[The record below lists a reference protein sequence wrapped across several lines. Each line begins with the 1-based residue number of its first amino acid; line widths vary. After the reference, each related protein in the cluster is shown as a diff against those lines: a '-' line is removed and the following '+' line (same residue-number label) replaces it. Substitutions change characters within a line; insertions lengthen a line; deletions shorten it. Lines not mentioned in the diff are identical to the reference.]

1 MWPPSVKGAKECQ
14 RSAGTSPDGRWDR
27 SLDRAHR
34 PQGGRSQKEDKV
46 QGEQLEQGAQGF
58 HLTL

>member
-1 MWPPSVKGAKECQ
+1 MAPKCEGAKEGQ
-14 RSAGTSPDGRWDR
+14 RPAGTSPDGRWDR

-46 QGEQLEQGAQGF
+46 QDEQPEQGEQGF